1 VFKKETLFFHKSHG
15 TAQNGQ
21 ERSRPQSISQIERL
35 SLSSRRCA
43 LRAVTQLKE
52 PASSE
57 QRQGIQA

>member
-1 VFKKETLFFHKSHG
+1 M
-15 TAQNGQ
+15 
-21 ERSRPQSISQIERL
+21 SQIERL

>member
-21 ERSRPQSISQIERL
+21 ERSRPQSMSQIERL
-35 SLSSRRCA
+35 SLSSRRGA

-52 PASSE
+52 LASSE